1 MPPLRITPRQDST
14 VALFAG
20 LTAVGAFVRIPLPAV
35 PLTLQTA
42 AVLLSGILLGPA
54 MGALSQAVYVVTGLI
69 GLPVFS
75 QGGGP
80 GYVLN
85 PTFGYLI
92 GFAGGAAASGLIA
105 GRWRYAGSLRLL
117 TAMLCGLGVIYLCG
131 GLYLYWNL
139 TVVQAKEVGFLQV
152 AKIGWILPLPAD
164 LLKIFLLLPLIRI
177 LRERIPEHYI

>member
-1 MPPLRITPRQDST
+1 MRPLRIAPRQAAT

-20 LTAVGAFVRIPLPAV
+20 LTAVGAYVRIPLPAV

-42 AVLLSGILLGPA
+42 AVLLSGILLGPR

-69 GLPVFS
+69 GLPVFA

-80 GYVLN
+80 GYILN
-85 PTFGYLI
+85 PTFGYLC

-105 GRWRYAGSLRLL
+105 GRWRHAGSLRLL
-117 TAMLCGLGVIYLCG
+117 TAMLCGLAVIYLCG

-139 TVVQAKEVGFLQV
+139 TVLQAKEIGFLQV